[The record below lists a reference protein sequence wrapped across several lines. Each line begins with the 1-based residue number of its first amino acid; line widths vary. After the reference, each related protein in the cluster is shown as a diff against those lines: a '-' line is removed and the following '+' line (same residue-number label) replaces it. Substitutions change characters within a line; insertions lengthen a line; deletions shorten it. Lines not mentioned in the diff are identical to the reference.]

1 MKLDIVLLQCGF
13 PELTVRCLES
23 IHDTFDD
30 CRVILVDNGSSTDDI
45 EAAAHTLEKRDSIL
59 IRNGE
64 NLGFAKAMNIGI
76 EASDAPYVCILNN
89 DTIIHPEALER
100 MIFWLEQDASLGL
113 IGPLTN
119 NANSH
124 QRVPGPEACSPG
136 YAYTPI
142 LVAFFC
148 AIIPRHALDRVGL
161 LSEEYGL
168 GYGEDDD
175 YCIRVRAAGYRTGI
189 AKDAYVHHDHHTTYR
204 HLFGDDGIK
213 KMGEEGLA
221 LVREKY
227 GAIT

>member
-1 MKLDIVLLQCGF
+1 MKLDVVLLQCGF

-23 IHDTFDD
+23 IHDTYDD
-30 CRVILVDNGSSTDDI
+30 CRVILVDNGSSEEDI
-45 EAAAHTLEKRDSIL
+45 LAVARSLGERDFL

-76 EASDAPYVCILNN
+76 KASDAPYVCILNN

-100 MIFWLEQDASLGL
+100 MIFWLEQDPSLGL

-148 AIIPRHALDRVGL
+148 AIIPRHALDRIGL

-175 YCIRVRAAGYRTGI
+175 YCIRVRGAGYRTGI